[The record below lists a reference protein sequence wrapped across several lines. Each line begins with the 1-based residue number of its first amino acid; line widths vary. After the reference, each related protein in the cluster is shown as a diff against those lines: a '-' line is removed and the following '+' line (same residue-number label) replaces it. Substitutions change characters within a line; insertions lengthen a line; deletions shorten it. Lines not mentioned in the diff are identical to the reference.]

1 MAQERTIVRPDDT
14 GEALVNPGM
23 GWVLHFYD
31 NNVENYGSRLAP
43 ADTVDDFPGLGCVY
57 LRLAW
62 SFIEP
67 EEGVFNWSVI
77 DTPAQRWIRKGLE
90 VSFRISCSEGSVR
103 FATPEWVKRAGAKGH
118 FFRRGEIA
126 DESDPRAAWEPDFDD
141 PVFLEKLDSFLGA
154 FAARYDRRPE
164 VSCIDIGSMGIWGE
178 GHTNAS
184 TRIAYGGETTRRH
197 IDLHLRHFAN
207 TWILYNDDLPSGPP
221 VNGSQGS
228 EPDGPNESV
237 LYAAE
242 KGLGLRDDSIL
253 VQGEGKEYF
262 SAWMAPH
269 FWDSA
274 PVCLECE
281 HYGPSAKRGCWR
293 DGSMY
298 LQAVEDY
305 RASYATIHWWPR
317 EFYEANR
324 ELVDRINMRLGYRL
338 QLVEAS
344 WPAEIPVGGPF
355 EFRAEWR
362 NAGAAPC
369 LPGGLPT
376 VTLRDADGGIAGVW
390 AGDSLDVRDLPV
402 GAPGE
407 AESRRQSVTS
417 GTPLFLKPG
426 RYDVLVSVGTTTGTP
441 RIALPLPAGDGERRY
456 KLGEVTIAE

>member
-1 MAQERTIVRPDDT
+1 MAEDWTKVCPQDT
-14 GEALVNPGM
+14 GGALVNPGM

-31 NNVENYGSRLAP
+31 NTIDHYGSRLAP
-43 ADTVDDFPGLGCVY
+43 SDTVDDFPGLSCIY
-57 LRLAW
+57 FRLAW
-62 SFIEP
+62 SFLEP
-67 EEGVFNWSVI
+67 EEGAFNWSVI
-77 DTPAQRWIRKGLE
+77 DGPAQRWIRRGLE
-90 VSFRISCSEGSVR
+90 ISFRISCSEGSVR
-103 FATPEWVKRAGAKGH
+103 FATPEWVKDAGAQGH

-126 DESDPRAAWEPDFDD
+126 DESDPKASWEPDFDD
-141 PVFLEKLDSFLGA
+141 PVFLEKLDQFLSA
-154 FAARYDRRPE
+154 FAARYDDRPE

-197 IDLHLRHFAN
+197 IDLHLKHFRN

-228 EPDGPNESV
+228 KPDGPKESV

-242 KGLGLRDDSIL
+242 HGLGLRDDSIL

-269 FWDSA
+269 FWDHA
-274 PVCLECE
+274 PICLECE
-281 HYGPSAKRGCWR
+281 HYGPSLERGCWR
-293 DGSMY
+293 DGGMY

-324 ELVDRINMRLGYRL
+324 EAVDRINLRLGYRL

-344 WPAEIPVGGPF
+344 WPGEVPGGGPF

-362 NAGAAPC
+362 NAGVAPC
-369 LPGGLPT
+369 LPGGHPALT
-376 VTLRDADGGIAGVW
+376 IKDEQGGIAGVW
-390 AGDSLDVRDLPV
+390 VDDSFDVRELPTGPPG
-402 GAPGE
+402 GADARESSIRQGVPVFLRPGE
-407 AESRRQSVTS
+407 
-417 GTPLFLKPG
+417 
-426 RYDVLVSVGTTTGTP
+426 YDLYVSVGTVNGSP
-441 RIALPLPAGDGERRY
+441 RIALPLEGDDGERRY
-456 KLGEVTIAE
+456 KLREVTIVE